1 MGNKDGFYKII
12 VRNNKLLFAIFISTI
27 VFLIITIPVPKFNGD
42 ISGFNLEENEEFN
55 KYQNT
60 DSIFKNRSK
69 IYLEVIPNNDNRKE
83 IQKEIQKISQ
93 EITSK
98 YKNSS
103 VTNPLPYY
111 DKMIRHWKIKNNQLS
126 TFLKQA
132 KEVPELK
139 KLISKD
145 LKSFLVII
153 SFDDFKSID
162 IDYLNNIFEKPYP
175 NIKKINVFSIAHLET
190 SIEKY
195 VTKDVINLTL
205 LILIFFS
212 LYIIFSFRD
221 FKALIF
227 MGFTILGPISI
238 SLLVFYFLDV
248 QVNLISL
255 LVFPIVLI
263 LALSD
268 SIHLLTGYVKFNHIE
283 NIEMRT
289 EKVIANYFIPSFFS
303 SLTTSAAFLSFYFFN
318 DSVFI
323 QQFGIITS
331 IALMLEF
338 LIVFSIAPF
347 LLTRLHI
354 KKINDYNINVISNF
368 LFQNKK
374 TISVGL
380 IIVLITS
387 LTLVNKL
394 SVRTS
399 SDIFFPVKSEIS
411 HVRNRLMDK
420 YYSTIKLD
428 ILLSSKEK
436 NNNKQIIENYIIKL
450 NKRFENEA
458 LIVNTSSSLDKFFFK
473 TRYGVKANLF
483 NFLGNGNPYYNQ
495 KTNTQRI
502 ELKFKSSKD
511 VVDFSKGKL
520 LEIIKDSPKEINIS
534 YSSMGL
540 MLNEMNNSI
549 TTSLI
554 KSLLSSGLVIFL
566 IILIMTKSILAS
578 LLSLLPNLIPL
589 GFIIIIYYIFNINI
603 NVITALTAVI
613 SIGLLDDDT
622 VHILYRKFWLKKPME
637 ELSFSILSSAII
649 LTICF
654 AFFMTSS
661 FKPIVAFGWVS
672 SLIFI
677 IGIISEMTLMQ
688 WILQFFGKN
697 KIN

>member
-1 MGNKDGFYKII
+1 MGDKYDFYKLI
-12 VRNNKLLFAIFISTI
+12 VRNNKLLFAVFITAI
-27 VFLIITIPVPKFNGD
+27 VFLIVTIPVPKFNGD
-42 ISGFNLEENEEFN
+42 TSGFNLEENEEYI

-60 DSIFKNRSK
+60 NSFFKNRSK
-69 IYLEVIPNNDNRKE
+69 VYLEVIPNSDNRKE

-93 EITSK
+93 EITSE
-98 YKNSS
+98 YKNAIVIS
-103 VTNPLPYY
+103 PLPYY
-111 DKMIRHWKIKNNQLS
+111 NKLIRHWKIKNNQLS

-132 KEVPELK
+132 KEIPELK
-139 KLISKD
+139 KLISND
-145 LKSFLVII
+145 LKSFLVLI

-162 IDYLNNIFEKPYP
+162 IDYLNTIFQRPSPE
-175 NIKKINVFSIAHLET
+175 IKKINVFSMAHLED

-205 LILIFFS
+205 LIVIFFS
-212 LYIIFSFRD
+212 FYIVFTFRD
-221 FKALIF
+221 YKALIF

-238 SLLVFYFLDV
+238 SLLIFYYLNV
-248 QVNLISL
+248 EVNLISL

-268 SIHLLTGYVKFNHIE
+268 SVHLLTGYVKFNYVEDREI
-283 NIEMRT
+283 RT
-289 EKVIANYFIPSFFS
+289 KKVIANYFIPSFFS

-318 DSVFI
+318 DYIFI
-323 QQFGIITS
+323 QQFGMITS
-331 IALMLEF
+331 ISLMLEF

-347 LLTRLHI
+347 LLIRLHI
-354 KKINDYNINVISNF
+354 QKLNDHNINLISNF
-368 LFQNKK
+368 LFSNKK
-374 TISVGL
+374 SISVGL
-380 IIVLITS
+380 IIVLFTS

-394 SVRTS
+394 SVSTN
-399 SDIFFPVKSEIS
+399 SDIFFPLKSEIS
-411 HVRNRLMDK
+411 KVRNRLMDK

-436 NNNKQIIENYIIKL
+436 KNDNQIIENYILKL

-458 LIVNTSSSLDKFFFK
+458 LIVNNSSSLDKFYFK

-483 NFLGNGNPYYNQ
+483 DFLGSGNPYYDK

-502 ELKFKSSKD
+502 ELKFKSYKD

-520 LEIIKDSPKEINIS
+520 LEIIKDIPKEINIS

-540 MLNEMNNSI
+540 LLNEMNNSI
-549 TTSLI
+549 TTSLV
-554 KSLLSSGLVIFL
+554 KSLLSSGIVIFF
-566 IILIMTKSILAS
+566 IILIMTKSIFAS

-654 AFFMTSS
+654 AFFMISS

>member
-1 MGNKDGFYKII
+1 M
-12 VRNNKLLFAIFISTI
+12 A
-27 VFLIITIPVPKFNGD
+27 
-42 ISGFNLEENEEFN
+42 
-55 KYQNT
+55 
-60 DSIFKNRSK
+60 
-69 IYLEVIPNNDNRKE
+69 
-83 IQKEIQKISQ
+83 
-93 EITSK
+93 
-98 YKNSS
+98 
-103 VTNPLPYY
+103 
-111 DKMIRHWKIKNNQLS
+111 
-126 TFLKQA
+126 
-132 KEVPELK
+132 
-139 KLISKD
+139 
-145 LKSFLVII
+145 
-153 SFDDFKSID
+153 
-162 IDYLNNIFEKPYP
+162 
-175 NIKKINVFSIAHLET
+175 
-190 SIEKY
+190 
-195 VTKDVINLTL
+195 
-205 LILIFFS
+205 
-212 LYIIFSFRD
+212 
-221 FKALIF
+221 
-227 MGFTILGPISI
+227 FTILGPISI
-238 SLLVFYFLDV
+238 SLLVFYFLNV

-268 SIHLLTGYVKFNHIE
+268 SIHLLTGFVKFKHIE
-283 NIEMRT
+283 NREKRT

-303 SLTTSAAFLSFYFFN
+303 SLTTAAAFLSFYFFN

-323 QQFGIITS
+323 QQFGMITS

-338 LIVFSIAPF
+338 IIVFSIAPF

-354 KKINDYNINVISNF
+354 KKINDYNINMLSNF
-368 LFQNKK
+368 LFKNKK

-380 IIVLITS
+380 ILVLITS

-399 SDIFFPVKSEIS
+399 TDIFFPVNSEIS

-428 ILLSSKEK
+428 ILLTNKDKKK
-436 NNNKQIIENYIIKL
+436 NNQIIENYIIEL
-450 NKRFENEA
+450 NKKFENEA
-458 LIVNTSSSLDKFFFK
+458 LIVNTSSSLDKFYFK

-483 NFLGNGNPYYNQ
+483 NFLGNGNPYYDE

-502 ELKFKSSKD
+502 ELKFKSAQD
-511 VVDFSKGKL
+511 VVDFSNGKL
-520 LEIIKDSPKEINIS
+520 LEIINDSPKEINIS

-540 MLNEMNNSI
+540 LLNEMNNSI

-566 IILIMTKSILAS
+566 IILIMTKSIFAS

-589 GFIIIIYYIFNINI
+589 GFIIIIYYVFNINI

-688 WILQFFGKN
+688 LILQYFGKN